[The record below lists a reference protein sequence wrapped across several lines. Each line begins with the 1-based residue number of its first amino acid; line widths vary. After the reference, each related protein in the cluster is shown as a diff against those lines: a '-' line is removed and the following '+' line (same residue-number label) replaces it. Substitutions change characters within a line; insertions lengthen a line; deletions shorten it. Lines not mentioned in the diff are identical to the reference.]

1 MHEAQDSGHELVDY
15 RTMTVRCQAYFPGNY
30 LVRISVPV
38 LYDSTADRHS
48 RTTQFQ
54 EIDEYIH
61 LYQCRLH
68 SVVPIPIR
76 VPALQTLA
84 LPPLLLPEA
93 GSITDTLPTCCYT
106 HHQRI
111 SNGGVSDRT
120 HAHTHTQLGD

>member
-1 MHEAQDSGHELVDY
+1 MCTGHSDY
-15 RTMTVRCQAYFPGNY
+15 RTMTVRCRTFPPRQLRCIG
-30 LVRISVPV
+30 VPV
-38 LYDSTADRHS
+38 LYGSTADRNS
-48 RTTQFQ
+48 RTPQFQ

-76 VPALQTLA
+76 GPALQTLA

-106 HHQRI
+106 HHQQ
-111 SNGGVSDRT
+111 G
-120 HAHTHTQLGD
+120 